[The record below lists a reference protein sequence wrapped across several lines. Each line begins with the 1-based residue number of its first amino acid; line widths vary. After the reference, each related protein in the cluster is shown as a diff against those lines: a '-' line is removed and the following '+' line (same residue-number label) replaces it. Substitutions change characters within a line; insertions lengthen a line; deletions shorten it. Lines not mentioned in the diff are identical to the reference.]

1 MLFSYYYLQLLL
13 FLDIQYYTNWGLIMT
28 KAILVL
34 EDGTVF
40 QGQSF
45 GAEGECYG
53 EVVFNTSMTGY
64 QEIITDPSYKGQIVT
79 MTYPEIGNYGVNLED
94 KESRKVFLEG
104 FVVKEYSKIYSNWRA
119 RESLSDY
126 LKQSN
131 VPGIEGIDTRKL
143 TKLLRTKGAMKAII
157 STVQFDPKILINKV
171 KTSPG
176 LLGRDLVREVTNPEI
191 YQWHT
196 RTQDWLTIPALKK
209 YKVIAIDCGIKYN
222 ILRLLESM
230 GCEVTVVPAQTSAS
244 AILAINPDG
253 VFISNGPGDPEPV
266 TYVIETVRNLLGKK
280 PIFGICLGH
289 QLLGLALGGKTY
301 KLKFGHHGAN
311 HPVKNLA
318 TGKIEITAQN
328 HGFCV
333 DINSLNKEDIE
344 PTHLNLNDNTNEGFR
359 HKKYPA
365 FCVQYHPEASP
376 GPHDSR
382 YLFDEFIN
390 LMEKH

>member
-1 MLFSYYYLQLLL
+1 
-13 FLDIQYYTNWGLIMT
+13 MT

-40 QGQSF
+40 PGQSF
-45 GAEGECYG
+45 GAAGECCG
-53 EVVFNTSMTGY
+53 EVVFNTAMTGY

-126 LKQSN
+126 LKQNN
-131 VPGIEGIDTRKL
+131 VPAIEGLDTRKL

-157 STVQFDPKILINKV
+157 STVQFEPKNLLNKV
-171 KTSPG
+171 KNSPG
-176 LLGRDLVREVTNPEI
+176 LVGRDLVREVTNPETCRW
-191 YQWHT
+191 QTH
-196 RTQDWLTIPALKK
+196 TQDWLAIPAIKK
-209 YKVIAIDCGIKYN
+209 YQVIAIDCGIKYN
-222 ILRLLESM
+222 LLRLLESI
-230 GCEVTVVPAQTSAS
+230 GCEVTVVPAQTSAA
-244 AILAINPDG
+244 AILAKNPAG

-266 TYVIETVRNLLGKK
+266 SYVIETIHKLLGKK

-289 QLLGLALGGKTY
+289 QLLALALGGKTY

-311 HPVKNLA
+311 HPFKNLA

-333 DINSLNKEDIE
+333 DLNSLNQDEIE
-344 PTHLNLNDNTNEGFR
+344 PTHINLNDHTNEGFR

-365 FCVQYHPEASP
+365 FGVQYHPEASP

-390 LMEKH
+390 LMEKHK